1 MAMRLEPIADKS
13 DLADIISLIEVI
25 GGQTPEDVLDFAASF
40 YQEAEDQNPDLQLAA
55 LKQAECK
62 KIFTDKAT
70 GAHVKRPQLTRR
82 LTSLHTGDVLTGE
95 Y

>member
-40 YQEAEDQNPDLQLAA
+40 YQEANISARLRLGIRTLWRIKDN
-55 LKQAECK
+55 
-62 KIFTDKAT
+62 AT
-70 GAHVKRPQLTRR
+70 
-82 LTSLHTGDVLTGE
+82 
-95 Y
+95 